1 MPNVIGDR
9 ACAHVRTISQGAAN
23 LETLTTIVPGLGWL
37 AKRWGLLVVITDF
50 LPSLIILLFYAVV
63 VWRCLCVVVR
73 GYR

>member
-1 MPNVIGDR
+1 M
-9 ACAHVRTISQGAAN
+9 
-23 LETLTTIVPGLGWL
+23 PGLGWL